1 MTEEANDKKVD
12 EKKSCCACS
21 KSGIKVVIGIVLISV
36 GLVAAISWRSN
47 LLVLLKGCIGLAL
60 IMAGAIAIAIA
71 KE

>member
-12 EKKSCCACS
+12 EKKSFCACS
-21 KSGIKVVIGIVLISV
+21 KPSVKVIVGVALIVIGLVVAIKWRFSLLILIQGCA
-36 GLVAAISWRSN
+36 GLF
-47 LLVLLKGCIGLAL
+47 L